1 MKELSLD
8 TIKKW
13 LRNEDWRIRAA
24 AMNACQGKDVPFEII
39 EKGLQDEY
47 WHVRV
52 EAMNACQRR
61 DVPIEIIEKWLRD
74 EDCDV
79 RAEAFKA
86 AKRRGITIPP
96 TRTFE
101 PPKTVYKKCLLGV
114 IVEAEIPKSAHVRGG
129 KYFKCRASEA
139 IITGIIGDTLGE
151 KIGIS
156 DYDYKTTYQV
166 GDHVVIDNFDY
177 SDNECSTGFHFF
189 CLRQEA
195 ELYQV

>member
-1 MKELSLD
+1 MKELCLD

-39 EKGLQDEY
+39 EKG
-47 WHVRV
+47 
-52 EAMNACQRR
+52 
-61 DVPIEIIEKWLRD
+61 LRD

-189 CLRQEA
+189 CLKQEA

>member
-39 EKGLQDEY
+39 EKGLQDE
-47 WHVRV
+47 
-52 EAMNACQRR
+52 
-61 DVPIEIIEKWLRD
+61 
-74 EDCDV
+74 DCDV

-101 PPKTVYKKCLLGV
+101 PPKTVYKKCLLGGDC
-114 IVEAEIPKSAHVRGG
+114 GG
-129 KYFKCRASEA
+129 R
-139 IITGIIGDTLGE
+139 
-151 KIGIS
+151 
-156 DYDYKTTYQV
+156 
-166 GDHVVIDNFDY
+166 NP
-177 SDNECSTGFHFF
+177 
-189 CLRQEA
+189 
-195 ELYQV
+195 

>member
-1 MKELSLD
+1 MEKELINNSQSN
-8 TIKKW
+8 IY
-13 LRNEDWRIRAA
+13 
-24 AMNACQGKDVPFEII
+24 PFHMP
-39 EKGLQDEY
+39 G
-47 WHVRV
+47 H
-52 EAMNACQRR
+52 
-61 DVPIEIIEKWLRD
+61 
-74 EDCDV
+74 
-79 RAEAFKA
+79 
-86 AKRRGITIPP
+86 KRRGSDIGAGITIPP

-166 GDHVVIDNFDY
+166 GDHVVIDNFDS

-189 CLRQEA
+189 CLKQEA